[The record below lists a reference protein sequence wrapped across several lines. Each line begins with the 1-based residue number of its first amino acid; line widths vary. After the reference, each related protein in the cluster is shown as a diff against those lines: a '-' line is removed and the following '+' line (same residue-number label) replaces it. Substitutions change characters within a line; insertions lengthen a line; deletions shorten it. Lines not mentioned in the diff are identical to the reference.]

1 MEHSPANDDSSASP
15 GALRRSGG
23 LWWHL
28 RAMRY
33 RRLHGP
39 FRRAI
44 AGFLGDWAPGSA
56 ELIIVGPSAGWC
68 LPRQF
73 LLRFSR
79 LVLIDLD
86 TSAPFFFSVRHA
98 GSLRHGGVRIEW
110 RHEDFVRC
118 LPEALSDRPSAA
130 ILFCNVLGQLALER
144 DDYERCLAL
153 LPGWLTGR
161 SWASFHDRFSAILP
175 PFNGSGDPRPF
186 VSDSPM
192 DAVMLRHL
200 AYGGEW
206 TDHGTGGVLPEG
218 TVRHYLP
225 WRIIPERFHW
235 IEAGSVK

>member
-1 MEHSPANDDSSASP
+1 MENVPAHRLGDASP

-33 RRLHGP
+33 RRLHDP
-39 FRRAI
+39 FRRSI
-44 AGFLGDWAPGSA
+44 ASFLGAWSPGA
-56 ELIIVGPSAGWC
+56 VELIVVGPSAGWC
-68 LPRQF
+68 LPRPF
-73 LLRFSR
+73 LHRFSR
-79 LVLIDLD
+79 LMLVDLD

-98 GSLRHGGVRIEW
+98 RALQRAGVRIEW

-118 LPEALSDRPSAA
+118 LPEVLSVRPAA
-130 ILFCNVLGQLALER
+130 AVLFCNVLGQLALER
-144 DDYERCLAL
+144 GDHERCLAL

-175 PFNGSGDPRPF
+175 PADGRGDPHPF
-186 VSDSPM
+186 VSHAPM
-192 DAVMLRHL
+192 DAIMLRRFAL
-200 AYGGEW
+200 SREW
-206 TDHGTGGVLPEG
+206 TDHGTDGVLPEG

-235 IEAGSVK
+235 IEAGWVT